1 MSLRVDT
8 ARAEFEFEYPN
19 ESVIGLQ
26 PLLEHIQK
34 IINIKDSFQSLY
46 SQFIDDGGT
55 DIPES
60 PHTNKQLKKDSDGK
74 LRFYFPLRLGSD
86 NDNTVD
92 SLYTEFQRW
101 KKEREEEQD
110 LLFELLIGIPV
121 INSSNP

>member
-1 MSLRVDT
+1 MSLHVDT

-34 IINIKDSFQSLY
+34 IINIKDSFHSLY
-46 SQFIDDGGT
+46 TQFIDDGGNV
-55 DIPES
+55 IPDS

-86 NDNTVD
+86 NDNTVE
-92 SLYTEFQRW
+92 SLYSEFQRW
-101 KKEREEEQD
+101 KDEQETEHALVFD
-110 LLFELLIGIPV
+110 LLIGLPIV
-121 INSSNP
+121 KSDS